1 MVLEEDFDS
10 LRPENWHEK
19 NVKGFATRIIFKK
32 ETIFDKLTEVLES
45 NQFRYYFDKYEN
57 PVRRN
62 RSFSLKQLA
71 RTKIYKSGISY
82 DGISTL
88 IIPNELSYFLKK
100 QKFYTDATTDTSP
113 RNRVR
118 FEIIFKCDHTPE

>member
-1 MVLEEDFDS
+1 MEIF
-10 LRPENWHEK
+10 
-19 NVKGFATRIIFKK
+19 FKK

-113 RNRVR
+113 SNRVR
-118 FEIIFKCDHTPE
+118 FEIIFKCDHTPEWPVD